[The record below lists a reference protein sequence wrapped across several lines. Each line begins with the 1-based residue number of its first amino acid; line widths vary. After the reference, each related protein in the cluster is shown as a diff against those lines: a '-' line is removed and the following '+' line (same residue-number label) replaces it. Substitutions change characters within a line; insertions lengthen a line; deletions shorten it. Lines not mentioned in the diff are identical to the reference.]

1 MNPPTLSGD
10 DLASALANGGGNWMI
25 LSVAAV
31 LPILWAFT
39 LSLHF
44 ARPYVLRFLG
54 KLTLRFGGDVWWLS
68 YVLTRDALLVIT
80 LCLSVVFLFP
90 NVYLRGDGLGVT
102 APVATL
108 VLAWAALVKLLG
120 DPDDNAVHFVVQ
132 SLLLVAASVLYI
144 VPQIYG
150 MEAADDVA
158 GFPGHTMLVSMTTV
172 TRNGVDFAVPQP
184 WAPAILYGTLV
195 LFAITGGLV
204 FLRFFMRLG
213 TSAAGEASSLAEG

>member
-1 MNPPTLSGD
+1 MLTGD
-10 DLASALANGGGNWMI
+10 DLATAITSGGSNWMI

-31 LPILWAFT
+31 LPIIWAFT

-44 ARPYVLRFLG
+44 ARPYVLRFLQ

-90 NVYLRGDGLGVT
+90 SVYLRGDGLGIT

-108 VLAWAALVKLLG
+108 VLFWATLVKLIG
-120 DPDDNAVHFVVQ
+120 DPDDNASHWRLQ
-132 SLLLVAASVLYI
+132 SALLVLASVLYI

-150 MEAADDVA
+150 MEAADQGMDW
-158 GFPGHTMLVSMTTV
+158 TSKLVSMTTV
-172 TRNGVDFAVPQP
+172 TRNDVQFSVPQP
-184 WAPAILYGTLV
+184 YAPAILWITLV
-195 LFAITGGLV
+195 LFAITGGLIFV
-204 FLRFFMRLG
+204 RYFLRLG
-213 TSAAGEASSLAEG
+213 TREAGEASAMVEA

>member
-1 MNPPTLSGD
+1 MLTGD
-10 DLASALANGGGNWMI
+10 QLATAITNGGSNWMV

-31 LPILWAFT
+31 LPIIWAFT

-44 ARPYVLRFLG
+44 SRPYVLRFLQ

-90 NVYLRGDGLGVT
+90 NVYLRGDGLGIT

-108 VLAWAALVKLLG
+108 VLFWATLVKLLR
-120 DPDDNAVHFVVQ
+120 DPDDNPAEWRLQ
-132 SLLLVAASVLYI
+132 SALLVIASILYI

-150 MEAADDVA
+150 LEAADQNLGSWSSALISTTNLDVA
-158 GFPGHTMLVSMTTV
+158 RP
-172 TRNGVDFAVPQP
+172 
-184 WAPAILYGTLV
+184 ILWITLA
-195 LFAITGGLV
+195 LFGLTGLLV
-204 FLRFFMRLG
+204 FVRFLLNLG
-213 TSAAGEASSLAEG
+213 KAEAGEASSLAEA